1 MARLYFFSFLL
12 ATFSLAFSQEKI
24 KSLGKAEF
32 LVVTKDDNSVLMNE
46 KTIAIYNAGYE
57 EIYRKELP
65 KNTIK
70 LLSYNYYFQDDVLF
84 LETKAT
90 AGESVTSIFIKFDLK
105 NQDYSII
112 KEQSYIRSVK
122 DVAYSPDYYYKYI
135 IDGKAVSIYT
145 TDNSVGKPIYQGEL
159 TTRIETV
166 DLDPFQSD
174 QLLIGDKMTLR
185 LVNMQNNRFL
195 PIDISSFEKAMV
207 IKPYT
212 FLILSRGDLLFYNT
226 QNFRENRTLI
236 SGIEDFKLN
245 SDRTS
250 IYLKLDNGDVEVW
263 KLDASKFSAP
273 MLTAAVLSDNIQEV
287 INQLNQEE
295 TEIYQANKEKIDRE
309 LEIKSAYFNP
319 KRK

>member
-1 MARLYFFSFLL
+1 M
-12 ATFSLAFSQEKI
+12 
-24 KSLGKAEF
+24 
-32 LVVTKDDNSVLMNE
+32 VVTKNDNSVLINE
-46 KTIAIYNAGYE
+46 NTIVIYNSGYE
-57 EIYRKELP
+57 EVYRKDLP

-70 LLSYNYYFQDDVLF
+70 LLDYYYDFVNDALY

-112 KEQSYIRSVK
+112 KEQSYLRSAK

-135 IDGKAVSIYT
+135 LNGKDVSIYT
-145 TDNSVGKPIYQGEL
+145 TENSGGKPIYKGSL

-207 IKPYT
+207 VKPYT

-226 QNFRENRTLI
+226 QNFQENRTLL
-236 SGIEDFKLN
+236 SNVDDFKLN

-250 IYLKLDNGDVEVW
+250 IYVKLDNADVEIW
-263 KLDASKFSAP
+263 KLDASQFSAP
-273 MLTAAVLSDNIQEV
+273 MLTAAVLSENLLEV
-287 INQLNQEE
+287 INKLNQEE

-319 KRK
+319 KGEFEKTADYESRLNEG